1 MVYYVQKLIANVIG
15 LSFGAGQVVYGGF
28 VLIST
33 SNEGSKNQNKDLK
46 NTEMLWGEVQLWHC
60 ELITTSNLLFIID

>member
-46 NTEMLWGEVQLWHC
+46 NTEML
-60 ELITTSNLLFIID
+60 